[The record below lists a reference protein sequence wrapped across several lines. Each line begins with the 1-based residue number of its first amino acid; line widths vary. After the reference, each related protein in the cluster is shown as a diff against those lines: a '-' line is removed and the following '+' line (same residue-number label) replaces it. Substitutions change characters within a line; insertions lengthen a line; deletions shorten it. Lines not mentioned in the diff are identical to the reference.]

1 MRTQLDALQQ
11 QSLLRSL
18 EEPAGLDL
26 CSNDYLGLARHPR
39 LRRRLGEA
47 AQALGVGSTGSRLLR
62 GHRAAFQAVE
72 ERFAKLKGA
81 PSALY

>member
-1 MRTQLDALQQ
+1 MANANRALEQRVRAQLEALQD

-39 LRRRLGEA
+39 MRRRLGDA
-47 AQALGVGSTGSRLLR
+47 VQALG
-62 GHRAAFQAVE
+62 
-72 ERFAKLKGA
+72 
-81 PSALY
+81 